1 MKNFKKSV
9 LVGALI
15 LTTSAAL
22 SACSIGD
29 VADKFAGGVERF
41 AEKHSKKITGPT
53 VRKTLT
59 NQTFDKIDAT
69 IDGGDIQIETGKEF
83 AVKYHGKKKIIP
95 KVTVQNGTL
104 KLSQKIGNNFSINS
118 GDAEVTIVVPKK
130 MSSINV
136 LSEGGDIELDSIK
149 ADTLKLSSEGG
160 DIDLEHVTTNWGKA
174 NSEGGD
180 IEASDLKT
188 KTGFTISSEGGD
200 VDISRNNASGY
211 DISAEGGD
219 ISVNN
224 DDVDGSTYKRNV
236 HSANVLKVSAEG
248 GDVDI
253 E

>member
-1 MKNFKKSV
+1 MKSFKKLV

-69 IDGGDIQIETGKEF
+69 IAGGDIQIETGKEF

-104 KLSQKIGNNFSINS
+104 KLSQKTGNNFSINS

-130 MSSINV
+130 MSSINA
-136 LSEGGDIELDSIK
+136 LS
-149 ADTLKLSSEGG
+149 
-160 DIDLEHVTTNWGKA
+160 
-174 NSEGGD
+174 
-180 IEASDLKT
+180 
-188 KTGFTISSEGGD
+188 
-200 VDISRNNASGY
+200 
-211 DISAEGGD
+211 EGGD

-224 DDVDGSTYKRNV
+224 DDVDGSTYKKSV